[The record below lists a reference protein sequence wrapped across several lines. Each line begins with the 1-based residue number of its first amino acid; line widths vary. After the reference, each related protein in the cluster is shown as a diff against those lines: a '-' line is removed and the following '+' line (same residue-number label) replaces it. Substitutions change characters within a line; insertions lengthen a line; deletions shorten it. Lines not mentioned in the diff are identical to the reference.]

1 MSKQSLEENEH
12 SADALLL
19 VGSMITTQNEAPP
32 NQSWGPRALDEMRE
46 ARRVFQDTVAP
57 RRDEWVRSNPYFYDG
72 LKRLLR
78 FIVEPGKRVLA
89 VRCQTGHMLASVEP
103 SYGVGVEISEAMV
116 ALATAQH
123 PELHFVQS
131 EPEKLSLG
139 EKFDYIFFDYIFDT
153 VDILRAF
160 ESLQEH
166 CTPDTRLIILNYNQ
180 LWEPILEVASKA
192 GLRSKFVEPNWVSE
206 NDIRGFL
213 KLAGFRPVRV
223 HRRFLFPKWIPLF
236 SWLLNGFLARLPGVR
251 RLCLMQI
258 VVARPSPKPAREE
271 DVTVSVVVP
280 CRNERG
286 NVQPAVERIP
296 HIGKDTE
303 ILFCDDKST
312 DDTAEE
318 VRRMQR
324 EYPEKNIRL
333 IEGPGICK
341 AENVWTGF
349 RTARGDV
356 LMILDAD
363 LSVMPEE
370 LPMFLRALVSRQG
383 DFVNGS
389 RLIYPMQENAM
400 KFINMV
406 GNKLFG
412 LLFSF
417 LLDQRIKDTL
427 CGTKVLWRKD
437 WLRIEKNLGSWG
449 INDLWGDYE
458 LLFGASKLHLEIV
471 EVPVHYQERI
481 HGVTKMTRVFVN
493 GLRMLR
499 ICWYAWRKLEG

>member
-1 MSKQSLEENEH
+1 
-12 SADALLL
+12 
-19 VGSMITTQNEAPP
+19 MITTQNEAPAT
-32 NQSWGPRALDEMRE
+32 QHWGPRALDEVRE
-46 ARRVFQDTVAP
+46 ARRAFQDAVAA
-57 RRDEWVRSNPYFYDG
+57 RRDDWVRSNKYFYNG
-72 LKRLLR
+72 LKRLLQ

-89 VRCQTGHMLASVEP
+89 VRCQTGHLLGSVKP
-103 SYGVGVEISEAMV
+103 SYGVGVEIGEAMV
-116 ALATAQH
+116 SLARKQH
-123 PELHFVQS
+123 PGLQFIQAD
-131 EPEKLSLG
+131 PEKLSLS
-139 EKFDYIFFDYIFDT
+139 EKFDYILFDHIFDT

-160 ESLQEH
+160 EAIREH
-166 CTPDTRLIILNYNQ
+166 CTPDTRLLIFNYNQ
-180 LWEPILEVASKA
+180 LWEPILEIASKV
-192 GLRSKFVEPNWVSE
+192 GFRSKFVEPNWVSE

-213 KLAGFRPVRV
+213 KLAGFRPVRS

-236 SWLLNGFLARLPGVR
+236 SWLLNNVFARLPGLR
-251 RLCLMQI
+251 RLCLMQ
-258 VVARPSPKPAREE
+258 VMVARPLSAPGREE
-271 DVTVSVVVP
+271 EVTVSVIVP

-286 NVQPAVERIP
+286 NVQSAVERIP
-296 HIGKDTE
+296 DMGKETE

-312 DDTAEE
+312 DGTPEE
-318 VRRMQR
+318 VRRMERQ
-324 EYPEKNIRL
+324 YPEKNIRL

-349 RTARGDV
+349 RAARGDV

-363 LSVMPEE
+363 LTVMPEE

-389 RLIYPMQENAM
+389 RLIYPMQQNAM
-400 KFINMV
+400 KFTNMV
-406 GNKLFG
+406 GNKIFG

-437 WLRIEKNLGSWG
+437 WLRLEKNLGTWG
-449 INDLWGDYE
+449 IKDLWGDYE

-481 HGVTKMTRVFVN
+481 HGVTKMTKVFLN
-493 GLRMLR
+493 GMRMLR
-499 ICWYAWRKLEG
+499 ICWCAWRRLDG